1 MFETSSFLWRGSYPP
16 PASSLVAA
24 KNPLGGAQPIE
35 GQVEGEAVGVG
46 FGIVVGLPVVVAV
59 YALVELDL
67 LSFDDP
73 IEGMVGRLE
82 AFEAHF
88 VDGVAGVGNELA
100 QENLAVGIERMGDEA
115 SKVAKMAIVLS
126 EEGESPRGYVEVRHI
141 GEHVSR
147 MVRDSLD
154 AFARFDANK
163 ALSVMKEDKSVDNEY
178 KTATRSLVTFMMEDP
193 RSISQVLSVM
203 WVLRA
208 LERIGDHACNVAEH
222 VIYMVKGKD
231 VRHISVELAEKA
243 IEGKR

>member
-1 MFETSSFLWRGSYPP
+1 MGVITKDSHKQHISQQFNSELSELKNHLLVMGGVVEKQV
-16 PASSLVAA
+16 AEAVDSLV
-24 KNPLGGAQPIE
+24 KGDT
-35 GQVEGEAVGVG
+35 
-46 FGIVVGLPVVVAV
+46 GLAD
-59 YALVELDL
+59 LVLARDED
-67 LSFDDP
+67 
-73 IEGMVGRLE
+73 VNRLE
-82 AFEAHF
+82 LMIDEECTQVIAKRQPTASDLRL
-88 VDGVAGVGNELA
+88 VMSVAKMVSDL
-100 QENLAVGIERMGDEA
+100 ERMGDEA

-178 KTATRSLVTFMMEDP
+178 RTATRSLVTFMMEDP

-231 VRHISVELAEKA
+231 VRHLPVELAEKA

>member
-1 MFETSSFLWRGSYPP
+1 MGVITKDSHKQHISQQFNSELSELKNHL
-16 PASSLVAA
+16 LVM
-24 KNPLGGAQPIE
+24 GGVVE
-35 GQVEGEAVGVG
+35 KQVAEAVE
-46 FGIVVGLPVVVAV
+46 
-59 YALVELDL
+59 ALVKGDSGLASKVQARDED
-67 LSFDDP
+67 
-73 IEGMVGRLE
+73 VNRLE
-82 AFEAHF
+82 LMIDEECTQVIAKRQPTASDLRL
-88 VDGVAGVGNELA
+88 VMSVAKMVSDL
-100 QENLAVGIERMGDEA
+100 ERMGDEA
-115 SKVAKMAIVLS
+115 SKVAKMAIVLA

-154 AFARFDANK
+154 AFARFDASK
-163 ALSVMKEDKSVDNEY
+163 ALEVMKEDKSVDNEY

-193 RSISQVLSVM
+193 RSISQILSIM

-243 IEGKR
+243 IESKR

>member
-1 MFETSSFLWRGSYPP
+1 MGVITKDSHKQHISQQFNSELSELKNHL
-16 PASSLVAA
+16 LVM
-24 KNPLGGAQPIE
+24 GGVVE
-35 GQVEGEAVGVG
+35 KQVAEAVD
-46 FGIVVGLPVVVAV
+46 
-59 YALVELDL
+59 ALVKGDTGLADL
-67 LSFDDP
+67 VLARDED
-73 IEGMVGRLE
+73 VNRLE
-82 AFEAHF
+82 LMIDEECTQVIAKRQPTASDLRL
-88 VDGVAGVGNELA
+88 VMSVAKMVSDL
-100 QENLAVGIERMGDEA
+100 ERMGDEA
-115 SKVAKMAIVLS
+115 CKVAKMAIVLS

-154 AFARFDANK
+154 AFARFDADK
-163 ALSVMKEDKSVDNEY
+163 ALDVMKEDKSVDNEY

-243 IEGKR
+243 IESKR

>member
-1 MFETSSFLWRGSYPP
+1 MGVITKDSHKQHISQQFNSELSELKNHL
-16 PASSLVAA
+16 LVM
-24 KNPLGGAQPIE
+24 GGVVE
-35 GQVEGEAVGVG
+35 KQVAEAVD
-46 FGIVVGLPVVVAV
+46 
-59 YALVELDL
+59 ALVKGDTALADL
-67 LSFDDP
+67 VLARDED
-73 IEGMVGRLE
+73 VNRLE
-82 AFEAHF
+82 LMIDEECTQVIAKRQPTASDLRL
-88 VDGVAGVGNELA
+88 VMSVAKMVSDL
-100 QENLAVGIERMGDEA
+100 ERMGDEA

>member
-1 MFETSSFLWRGSYPP
+1 MGVITKDSHKQHISQQFNSELSELKNHLLVMGGVVEKQV
-16 PASSLVAA
+16 AEAVDSLVKGDTELA
-24 KNPLGGAQPIE
+24 E
-35 GQVEGEAVGVG
+35 
-46 FGIVVGLPVVVAV
+46 
-59 YALVELDL
+59 LVLARDED
-67 LSFDDP
+67 
-73 IEGMVGRLE
+73 VNRLE
-82 AFEAHF
+82 LMIDEECTQVIAKRQPTASDLRL
-88 VDGVAGVGNELA
+88 VMSVAKMVSDL
-100 QENLAVGIERMGDEA
+100 ERMGDEA

-154 AFARFDANK
+154 AFARFDASK
-163 ALSVMKEDKSVDNEY
+163 ALAVMKEDKSVDNEY

-231 VRHISVELAEKA
+231 VRHIPVELAEKA
-243 IEGKR
+243 IEGRR

>member
-1 MFETSSFLWRGSYPP
+1 MGVITKDSHKQHISQQFNSELSELKNHL
-16 PASSLVAA
+16 LVM
-24 KNPLGGAQPIE
+24 GGVVE
-35 GQVEGEAVGVG
+35 KQVSEAVD
-46 FGIVVGLPVVVAV
+46 
-59 YALVELDL
+59 ALVKGDSGLATKVQARDED
-67 LSFDDP
+67 
-73 IEGMVGRLE
+73 VNRLE
-82 AFEAHF
+82 LMIDEECTQVIAKRQPTASDLRL
-88 VDGVAGVGNELA
+88 VMSVAKMVSDL
-100 QENLAVGIERMGDEA
+100 ERMGDEA

-126 EEGESPRGYVEVRHI
+126 EEGASPRGYVEVRHI

-154 AFARFDANK
+154 AFARFDASK
-163 ALSVMKEDKSVDNEY
+163 ALEVMKEDKSVDNEY

>member
-1 MFETSSFLWRGSYPP
+1 MGVITKDSHKQHISQQFNSELSELKNHL
-16 PASSLVAA
+16 LVM
-24 KNPLGGAQPIE
+24 GGVVE
-35 GQVEGEAVGVG
+35 KQVAEAVD
-46 FGIVVGLPVVVAV
+46 
-59 YALVELDL
+59 ALVKGDSGLAE
-67 LSFDDP
+67 
-73 IEGMVGRLE
+73 MVRARDEDVNRLE
-82 AFEAHF
+82 LMIDEECTQVIAKRQPTASDLRL
-88 VDGVAGVGNELA
+88 VMSVAKMVSDL
-100 QENLAVGIERMGDEA
+100 ERMGDEA

-154 AFARFDANK
+154 AFARFDPNK
-163 ALSVMKEDKSVDNEY
+163 ALEVMKEDKSVDNEY

-193 RSISQVLSVM
+193 RSISQILSVM

-231 VRHISVELAEKA
+231 VRHLSVELAEKA
-243 IEGKR
+243 IEGRR